1 MSLFFNSDSSEDIE
15 IGRHAPES
23 LPDASSQMPWN
34 VLASSR
40 HGSAR
45 PFGSGLGGPGISS
58 SVAGVCV
65 ELGPPSALAAARARS
80 RLTSASPLVGR
91 GPSLGRHR
99 SLEIREQDSAMKLTS
114 GDDFSEGFQ
123 LGPGDDDQLDP
134 EFELYGPAA
143 KVDTQ
148 TAQQS
153 QWIAAALD
161 TESHNFLDFIVQQIE
176 DKVCEVARAGEWD
189 PKEIDEEV
197 HFTTFQ
203 EMLDPASQSK
213 VVGAQGMLHVLTL
226 ATKGLIEVQ
235 QDEAF
240 GEIEIRVAG
249 GFDVEPLARRMD
261 ETRGEDENSAGE
273 ADVEG
278 GEDNG
283 SDIEEEL

>member
-1 MSLFFNSDSSEDIE
+1 
-15 IGRHAPES
+15 
-23 LPDASSQMPWN
+23 MPWN

-45 PFGSGLGGPGISS
+45 PFGSGMGGPGISS
-58 SVAGVCV
+58 SAGGVGI

-80 RLTSASPLVGR
+80 RFTSASPLVGR
-91 GPSLGRHR
+91 GPPLPRYS
-99 SLEIREQDSAMKLTS
+99 SVEIREQGSAAKLTS
-114 GDDFSEGFQ
+114 GDDFDEGFQ
-123 LGPGDDDQLDP
+123 LGPGDDDQMDP

-176 DKVCEVARAGEWD
+176 DKVYEVARAGEWD
-189 PKEIDEEV
+189 PREVDEGV

-203 EMLDPASQSK
+203 EMLDPDSQSK
-213 VVGAQGMLHVLTL
+213 VVGAQGILHVLTL
-226 ATKGLIEVQ
+226 ATKGLIEVVQ
-235 QDEAF
+235 EEAF

-249 GFDVEPLARRMD
+249 GFDVEPLARRM
-261 ETRGEDENSAGE
+261 EEEGGEGEGEGGGSAGE

-278 GEDNG
+278 EEG
-283 SDIEEEL
+283 SEGDVEEEL